1 MLPQKAVR
9 KDDMSSFIELVRTRR
24 SVRSFDG
31 NGVEQNVLDELKKC
45 AEEMTNPYGK
55 KIRFVFLDAE
65 ENGLSSP
72 VLTGE
77 KCYVSAVASVEEHID
92 EAYGY
97 SFQKLLMKAHE
108 LGLGT
113 VWIGGTMPR
122 EKFEKASGLKDG
134 EVMPC
139 MSPLGVTAKK
149 MSVKETLMRKGV
161 KADWRMKFEEL
172 FCVGDFDTPLSEQC
186 AREHGLYDD
195 LEAVRLAPS
204 AVNKQPWRIVT
215 DGNKAHFYEK
225 HDKGFVTAGYDLQ
238 RIDLGIAL
246 YNFETQLA
254 EEGRKPVLSIEN
266 PGIKVPDGID
276 YIATYSF

>member
-1 MLPQKAVR
+1 
-9 KDDMSSFIELVRTRR
+9 MSSFIELVRTRR

-31 NGVEQNVLDELKKC
+31 NGVDQKILDELKRY

-55 KIRFVFLDAE
+55 KVRFVFLDAA

-77 KCYVSAVASVEEHID
+77 KCYVSAVASKEEHID

-122 EKFEKASGLKDG
+122 DKFESASGLRDD
-134 EVMPC
+134 EMMPC
-139 MSPLGVTAKK
+139 MSPLGVTARK

-172 FCVGDFDTPLSEQC
+172 FYVGDFNTPLSEQY
-186 AREHGLYDD
+186 AKEHGIYDD

-254 EEGRKPVLSIEN
+254 EEGRKPVLSIED
-266 PGIKVPDGID
+266 PGIKPPEGVD